1 VAEPERPG
9 RLDGLDDALFASIEQ
24 EASLRF
30 HQNLSRVIPQ
40 GRVSVT
46 IALMHAR
53 QILESSS
60 IRHVLIAA
68 CDSLLVGTTLAELDS
83 NNRLLT
89 AANSNGFVP
98 GEAAGAVLVSRDELG
113 ESPIRCVGIGVARET
128 ATIVSDEPLRGE
140 GLTQAVRNALHDASC
155 AMHDVDFR
163 ITDNSGEHYYFKEAA
178 LLLSKTLRQRKE
190 VFDIWHPADCI
201 GEVGAAAG
209 TAALAVAVMS
219 ARKGYSPGPS
229 VLVHASGDSGTRA
242 AFVLR
247 HS

>member
-1 VAEPERPG
+1 
-9 RLDGLDDALFASIEQ
+9 
-24 EASLRF
+24 
-30 HQNLSRVIPQ
+30 
-40 GRVSVT
+40 
-46 IALMHAR
+46 MHAR